1 MPICYLCVGF
11 FSTYVLML
19 LGGFVLY
26 FYSQSFSKYVTPRRT
41 MKSMALVFV
50 VIIPFLES
58 CHNAHPVEIRS
69 LIPCW

>member
-1 MPICYLCVGF
+1 
-11 FSTYVLML
+11 ML

-26 FYSQSFSKYVTPRRT
+26 FSSRSFSKYVTPRRT

-58 CHNAHPVEIRS
+58 CHNAHPMEVRS
-69 LIPCW
+69 LIDTVLVKKLMQCRGRQQIL